1 MNEKK
6 MRTIFSQKLAGILMQ
21 KGFVLVEMRP
31 NTNGNGKNV
40 FYFNDSPELEKVI
53 VEAIERQEAAE
64 GITTVSFEEQK
75 AQKTS
80 P

>member
-1 MNEKK
+1 MNERK
-6 MRTIFSQKLAGILMQ
+6 MKTIFSMKLAGLLMQ

-53 VEAIERQEAAE
+53 NEY
-64 GITTVSFEEQK
+64 K
-75 AQKTS
+75 AR
-80 P
+80 

>member
-40 FYFNDSPELEKVI
+40 FYFNDSTELEKVI
-53 VEAIERQEAAE
+53 VEYKSR
-64 GITTVSFEEQK
+64 
-75 AQKTS
+75 
-80 P
+80 

>member
-31 NTNGNGKNV
+31 NTNDNGKNV
-40 FYFNDSPELEKVI
+40 FYFNDSPELDKVI
-53 VEAIERQEAAE
+53 TEYKSR
-64 GITTVSFEEQK
+64 
-75 AQKTS
+75 
-80 P
+80 